1 MGEGSERGWRKVLG
15 DPVPTSYLRPRQI
28 AAVVIGNAL
37 EWYDFAVYGFL
48 APIIGKNFF
57 PSDDPMSSLLAAYGV
72 LAAGYAARPLGS
84 IIFGHIGD
92 RIGRKPALALSVAL
106 MGTATLAIGLLPG
119 HATLGSTAAL
129 ILVLLRAIQGISV
142 AGEYSSSA
150 VLLVE
155 QAPADR
161 RGLVGS
167 WVMAGTNGGFLLGS
181 AAGAVVSTLL
191 GDAAM
196 TAWGWRILFFF
207 GAAIALYAVLLRRGM
222 TESPVMQAK
231 RVLPRMPAL
240 DAIRNN
246 WREIGLIICLVL
258 PTAVTYNVAFVYA
271 SSYLIQ
277 YMHFSTAKALDISS
291 LTLVVELALA
301 PAAGYLSDRVGRKPV
316 MYFVTGAS
324 LLFTWPLWYALHQ
337 QSLGWILFSQLSFAG
352 INGTAW
358 GLTVPLMVELLPTR
372 SRCSAAS
379 IGYNLCLALFGGT
392 TAWVAT
398 YLVARTADD
407 FAPAYY
413 IMLTAALAL
422 FAVIRMP
429 EMAGKP
435 LRA

>member
-1 MGEGSERGWRKVLG
+1 VSS
-15 DPVPTSYLRPRQI
+15 SYLRPRQI

-37 EWYDFAVYGFL
+37 EWYDFAVYGLL

-72 LAAGYAARPLGS
+72 LAVGYAARPLGS
-84 IIFGHIGD
+84 VLFGHIGD
-92 RIGRKPALALSVAL
+92 RIGRKPALAIAVAV
-106 MGTATLAIGLLPG
+106 MGTATLGIGLLPG
-119 HATLGSTAAL
+119 HAVLGSTAGL
-129 ILVLLRAIQGISV
+129 LLVLLRGIQGISV

-155 QAPADR
+155 QAPAER

-167 WVMAGTNGGFLLGS
+167 WVIAGANGGFLLGS
-181 AAGAVVSTLL
+181 AVGAVVSTLL
-191 GDAAM
+191 GNAAM
-196 TAWGWRILFFF
+196 TAWGWRILFFL

-222 TESPVMQAK
+222 TESPVMQSK
-231 RVLPRMPAL
+231 RDIPRIPAL

-246 WREIGLIICLVL
+246 WRQIGLIICLVL
-258 PTAVTYNVAFVYA
+258 PTAVTYNIAFVYA

-277 YMHFSTAKALDISS
+277 YMHFSTAKALDIST
-291 LTLVVELALA
+291 LTLVLEVVL
-301 PAAGYLSDRVGRKPV
+301 PPVAGLLSDRVGRKPV

-337 QSLGWILFSQLSFAG
+337 QNLGWILFSQLSFAV
-352 INGTAW
+352 INGISW
-358 GLTVPLMVELLPTR
+358 GLTVPLMVELLPAR
-372 SRCSAAS
+372 SRCSAAG

-422 FAVIRMP
+422 FAVTRMP
-429 EMAGKP
+429 ERAGKP
-435 LRA
+435 LLA